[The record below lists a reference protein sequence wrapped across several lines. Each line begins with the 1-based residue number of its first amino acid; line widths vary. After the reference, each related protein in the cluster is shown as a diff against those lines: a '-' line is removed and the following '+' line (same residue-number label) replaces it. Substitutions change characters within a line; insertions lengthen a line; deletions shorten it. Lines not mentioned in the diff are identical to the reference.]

1 MNTPQQVQKFL
12 NHWNAHCMET
22 ALVAAVILEC
32 HGYPPLVMSLE
43 SADQL
48 DHVLFIYRWRQY

>member
-12 NHWNAHCMET
+12 NHWNAHCMEA
-22 ALVAAVILEC
+22 ALAAAVILEC

-48 DHVLFIYRWRQY
+48 NHVLFIYR